1 MSKLLPCPHCGEPS
15 ELYLCVREVGA
26 IGNVGKPYAIDCLGC
41 GYDFQPREGFDV
53 VELWNRR
60 VPRWSRAD
68 ALASALRQLVRV
80 LPRLRV
86 PGENAPISQ
95 FETYQRQREASDIAK
110 ALLQGAEDSQ

>member
-1 MSKLLPCPHCGEPS
+1 MSKLLPCPHCGEPD
-15 ELYLCVREVGA
+15 ELYLCVREIGA

-80 LPRLRV
+80 FPRLRA
-86 PGENAPISQ
+86 PGENAPVTA
-95 FETYQRQREASDIAK
+95 FETYGRQREAHDIAK